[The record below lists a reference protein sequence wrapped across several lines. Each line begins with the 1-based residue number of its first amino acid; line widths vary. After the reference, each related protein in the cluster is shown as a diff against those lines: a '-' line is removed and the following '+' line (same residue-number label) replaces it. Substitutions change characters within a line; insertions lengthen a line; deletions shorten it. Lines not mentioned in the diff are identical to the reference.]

1 MKKLLSILLK
11 ILLGILG
18 AVLLAALALGGVW
31 LARREDPAAFVP
43 DRYLAYLQVPSI
55 RGIYD
60 RWLNLEAADVVLSR
74 PELRSLRGV
83 LGEARGLALTGSP
96 LLGVLL
102 EVPADVL
109 WLRDSKL
116 LAVVD
121 LGWRGIP
128 TPLAR
133 LVGPL
138 LRVPGLSFVNDAGVP
153 MFLYTT
159 GQTTI
164 YVAFRGNVAVVSL
177 EAEVVKQA
185 LQRQATGTGL
195 EATASRELLQRIR
208 RRSPEAVRILVDT
221 GSLLAAPASGSPLA
235 DRLLSA
241 VELPGQSMLDL
252 ELSNDRLRIDAGSPL
267 SVNMPELEK
276 TLDRAPAT
284 LGVLRYVPASAYMLT
299 VSNLAPLGELYR
311 LAALLQGQ
319 DVQGIYDRADSG
331 SRTVT
336 GLGIEELLFS
346 WVGAEVGAFLLPA
359 SAAPVFFARI
369 SDQRAFRRAMEAITA
384 SGLVNRDSSLVLDE
398 VRVERL
404 SIPWFV
410 GLILDLLRVQVPEPY
425 FLARGDYFF
434 LSLEAANLAAVGR
447 AADTGSNLAQGSL
460 YADLARGI
468 PADPTLL
475 AWYDLGRAEPFF
487 LRGGG
492 LLADVLHLYSRGLAI
507 VRASPDQIQVSLAG
521 ARVAGAGAQLLP
533 GFPLQ
538 PDGQIAGDVLAFRF
552 AGAGAPVLAWIQDRS
567 RLVLADAGGKHLA
580 EARLEPE
587 TALVPQAGPAGGLA
601 ALWAA
606 SPGGTV
612 WRFGPGLQSLAPFPI
627 ATGITGGGMP
637 PAMIDG
643 SLALF
648 SKADATLVL
657 IDPDG
662 GRRAL
667 GQRLEAPLFLPPD
680 VLDGHL
686 AFYPKSFEAR
696 VHLTDLQG
704 TEAPGWPAQASGI
717 SLCAPRFLQDGPT
730 TLVTF
735 LTQAGFLHAWDLSGA
750 QVQWFP
756 VSLPGVFY
764 ATPEPIV
771 VNGRTCLVALAQ
783 DGGLSLVS
791 MDGKVL
797 RQARVPDLDG
807 KLARIFLGD
816 LDRDGVKEILL
827 YGSGAFIA
835 GYDEWFRPLPGFPV
849 KGVTRPQLLD
859 LDRDGRTDLLTAGLD
874 GKIYA
879 YTMGRGRP

>member
-18 AVLLAALALGGVW
+18 ALLLAVLVLGAIW
-31 LARREDPAAFVP
+31 LARREDPTAFIP

-74 PELRSLRGV
+74 PELGSLRGV

-96 LLGVLL
+96 LLRVLL
-102 EVPADVL
+102 DVPADVL
-109 WLRDSKL
+109 WLQDSKL

-121 LGWRGIP
+121 LGWRGIA
-128 TPLAR
+128 TPLDR
-133 LVGPL
+133 FIGPL
-138 LRVPGLSFVNDAGVP
+138 LRIPGLSFLNDAGVP
-153 MFLYTT
+153 MFRYTT
-159 GQTTI
+159 GETTI
-164 YVAFRGNVAVVSL
+164 HVAFRGNVAVVSL

-185 LQRQATGTGL
+185 LQRQASRTGL
-195 EATASRELLQRIR
+195 AATASRELLTRIR
-208 RRSPEAVRILVDT
+208 LRRADAVRVLVDT
-221 GSLLAAPASGSPLA
+221 NSLTAGLASGSPLA
-235 DRLLSA
+235 ARLLSA
-241 VELPGQSMLDL
+241 VQLPGQSMLDV
-252 ELSNDRLRIDAGSPL
+252 ELSDDRLRIGAGLPV

-276 TLDRAPAT
+276 TLGRAPAT
-284 LGVLRYVPASAYMLT
+284 LGVLRYVPASAYLLT
-299 VSNLAPLGELYR
+299 VSNIAPLGELYR

-319 DVQGIYDRADSG
+319 DVQSIYDRADSG
-331 SRTVT
+331 SRSVT
-336 GLGIEELLFS
+336 GLSIEDLLFS
-346 WVGAEVGAFLLPA
+346 WVGGELGAFLLPT
-359 SAAPVFFARI
+359 SAAPVFFARVT
-369 SDQRAFRRAMEAITA
+369 DQRAFRRAMDALTA

-398 VRVERL
+398 VRIERL

-425 FLARGDYFF
+425 FLIRGDYFF

-447 AADTGSNLAQGSL
+447 SADTGSNLAQGSL
-460 YADLARGI
+460 YADLTRGI

-475 AWYDLGRAEPFF
+475 AWYDLGRTEPFF

-492 LLADVLHLYSRGLAI
+492 LLADVLRLYSRGLAI
-507 VRASPDQIQVSLAG
+507 VRATSAEVQVNLAA
-521 ARVAGAGAQLLP
+521 ARVAGTGAQLLP

-538 PDGQIAGDVLAFRF
+538 PEGQITGDVLAFRF
-552 AGAGAPVLAWIQDRS
+552 AGAGAPVLAWIRDRS
-567 RLVLADAGGKHLA
+567 RLVLADTGGKLLA
-580 EARLEPE
+580 EAPLEPE
-587 TALVPQAGPAGGLA
+587 AAVVPETDPAGRLT

-627 ATGITGGGMP
+627 ATGITGGMP
-637 PAMIDG
+637 PAMVGG

-657 IDPDG
+657 VNPDG
-662 GRRAL
+662 GRRPL

-680 VLDGHL
+680 VLDGRL

-704 TEAPGWPAQASGI
+704 SEAPGWPVQASGI
-717 SLCAPRFLQDGPT
+717 SFCAPRFLQDGQT
-730 TLVTF
+730 TLLTF
-735 LTQAGFLHAWDLSGA
+735 LTQAGFLHAWDLSGK
-750 QVQWFP
+750 QMEWFP

-764 ATPEPIV
+764 ATPEPML
-771 VNGRTCLVALAQ
+771 VNGRPCLIALAQ
-783 DGGLSLVS
+783 DGSLSLVS
-791 MDGKVL
+791 TDGKVL

-807 KLARIFLGD
+807 KTARIFVGD
-816 LDRDGVKEILL
+816 LDGDGVKEILL

-835 GYDEWFRPLPGFPV
+835 GYDEWFRPLRGFPL
-849 KGVTRPQLLD
+849 KGVTRPQLVD
-859 LDRDGRTDLLTAGLD
+859 LDRDGKTDLLTAGLD

>member
-1 MKKLLSILLK
+1 MKKLFSILLK

-18 AVLLAALALGGVW
+18 AILLAVLVLGGIW
-31 LARREDPAAFVP
+31 LFQRQDPTAFVP

-96 LLGVLL
+96 LLSVLL

-121 LGWRGIP
+121 LGWRGIA

-133 LVGPL
+133 LVGPQ

-164 YVAFRGNVAVVSL
+164 HVALRGNVAVVSL

-185 LQRQATGTGL
+185 LERQATDTGL
-195 EATASRELLQRIR
+195 AAKASRELLQRIR
-208 RRSPEAVRILVDT
+208 QRSPDAVRILVDT
-221 GSLLAAPASGSPLA
+221 GSLSAGLASGSPLGA
-235 DRLLSA
+235 RLLSA
-241 VELPGQSMLDL
+241 VELPGQSMLEV
-252 ELSNDRLRIDAGSPL
+252 ELSDRRLRIGAGLPV

-276 TLDRAPAT
+276 TLGRAPAT

-299 VSNLAPLGELYR
+299 VSNIAPLGELYR

-319 DVQGIYDRADSG
+319 DVQGIYDKANSG
-331 SRTVT
+331 SRSVT

-369 SDQRAFRRAMEAITA
+369 TDQRAFRRAMEALTA

-398 VRVERL
+398 VRIERL

-425 FLARGDYFF
+425 FLTRGDYFF
-434 LSLEAANLAAVGR
+434 LSLEAANLAAVVR
-447 AADTGSNLAQGSL
+447 SADTGSNLAQGSL

-475 AWYDLGRAEPFF
+475 AWYDLGREEPFF
-487 LRGGG
+487 LRGSG

-507 VRASPDQIQVSLAG
+507 VRASPDQVQVSLAG

-538 PDGQIAGDVLAFRF
+538 PDGQITGDVLAFRF
-552 AGAGAPVLAWIQDRS
+552 TGAGAPVLAWIQDRS
-567 RLVLADAGGKHLA
+567 KLVLADAGGKPLA
-580 EARLEPE
+580 EAQLEPDA
-587 TALVPQAGPAGGLA
+587 ALVPETGPAGGLT
-601 ALWAA
+601 ALWAV

-627 ATGITGGGMP
+627 ATGITGGMP
-637 PAMIDG
+637 PAMVEG

-648 SKADATLVL
+648 SKADATLLLVA
-657 IDPDG
+657 PDG
-662 GRRAL
+662 GRKLL

-680 VLDGHL
+680 VLDGRL

-696 VHLTDLQG
+696 VHLTDLLG
-704 TEAPGWPAQASGI
+704 AEAPGWPAQASGI
-717 SLCAPRFLQDGPT
+717 SFCAPRFLQDGQS

-735 LTQAGFLHAWDLSGA
+735 LTQAGFLHAWDLAGK
-750 QVQWFP
+750 QVTWFP
-756 VSLPGVFY
+756 VSLPGIFY
-764 ATPEPIV
+764 ATPEPMLA
-771 VNGRTCLVALAQ
+771 NGRPCLAALAQ
-783 DGGLSLVS
+783 DGSLSLVS
-791 MDGKVL
+791 TDGKVL

-807 KLARIFLGD
+807 KAARILVGD
-816 LDRDGVKEILL
+816 LNRDGGKQILL
-827 YGSGAFIA
+827 YGSGAFVA

-849 KGVTRPQLLD
+849 KGLTRPQLVD
-859 LDRDGRTDLLTAGLD
+859 LDRDGRIDLLTAGLD

-879 YTMGRGRP
+879 YSLGRGGP

>member
-18 AVLLAALALGGVW
+18 AILLAVLVLGGIW
-31 LARREDPAAFVP
+31 LVRREDPAAFVP

-74 PELRSLRGV
+74 PELGSLRSV
-83 LGEARGLALTGSP
+83 LGEARGLALTSSP
-96 LLGVLL
+96 LLSVLL

-128 TPLAR
+128 APLSR

-138 LRVPGLSFVNDAGVP
+138 LRVPGLSFVNDVGVP

-164 YVAFRGNVAVVSL
+164 YVAFRGNVALVSL
-177 EAEVVKQA
+177 EAEVLKQA
-185 LQRQATGTGL
+185 LERQATGTGL

-208 RRSPEAVRILVDT
+208 LRSPNAVRILVDT
-221 GSLLAAPASGSPLA
+221 GSLLAGPASGSPLA

-241 VELPGQSMLDL
+241 VELPDQSMLDV
-252 ELSNDRLRIDAGSPL
+252 ELSNDRLRIDANSPV
-267 SVNMPELEK
+267 SVDMPELEK
-276 TLDRAPAT
+276 TLGRAPAT

-299 VSNLAPLGELYR
+299 VCNLAPLGELYR
-311 LAALLQGQ
+311 LAAVLQGRDLQ
-319 DVQGIYDRADSG
+319 NIYDRADSG

-336 GLGIEELLFS
+336 GLSIEELLFS
-346 WVGAEVGAFLLPA
+346 WVGAEVGAFLLPS

-369 SDQRAFRRAMEAITA
+369 TDQLSFRRAMEALTA

-425 FLARGDYFF
+425 FLTRGDYFF

-447 AADTGSNLAQGSL
+447 SADTGSNLAQGSL

-533 GFPLQ
+533 GFPLK
-538 PDGQIAGDVLAFRF
+538 PDGQLSGDVLAFRF
-552 AGAGAPVLAWIQDRS
+552 AGAGLPVLAWIQNRS

-580 EARLEPE
+580 EAQLEPE
-587 TALVPQAGPAGGLA
+587 AALVPQADPASGLT
-601 ALWAA
+601 ALWAV

-612 WRFGPGLQSLAPFPI
+612 WRFGPGLQSQAPFPI
-627 ATGITGGGMP
+627 ATGITGGMP
-637 PAMIDG
+637 PAVIDG

-648 SKADATLVL
+648 SKADATLVR
-657 IDPDG
+657 IRPDG
-662 GRRAL
+662 ERRSLA
-667 GQRLEAPLFLPPD
+667 QRLEAPLFLPPD

-704 TEAPGWPAQASGI
+704 VEAPGWPVQASGI
-717 SLCAPRFLQDGPT
+717 SLCAPRFVQDGQT

-735 LTQAGFLHAWDLSGA
+735 LTQAGFLHAWDLTGA
-750 QVQWFP
+750 QAQWFP
-756 VSLPGVFY
+756 VRLPGVFY
-764 ATPEPIV
+764 ATPEPLV

-783 DGGLSLVS
+783 DGSLSLVS
-791 MDGKVL
+791 TEGKVL

-807 KLARIFLGD
+807 KIARIFLGD

-835 GYDEWFRPLPGFPV
+835 GYDQRLRPLPGFPV
-849 KGVTRPQLLD
+849 KGVTRPQLVD

-874 GKIYA
+874 GQIYA
-879 YTMGRGRP
+879 YTMGGGRP